1 MARTKQTARISTGG
15 KGPRI
20 QLATKAAR
28 KHGVPYNGGV
38 KRAHHYRPGPAVL
51 RPHAKITIS
60 DPFKNNRVRGIALSR
75 DRFQFIFKNEED
87 IHEILKT
94 GVWTQDDWGVVME
107 RWVEN
112 PPPDYLKFMPVWIR
126 LSYDSALARNRRLLK
141 PTLQDRGRVLTALP
155 AQWELYDRVHGRILD
170 DSYVQFRF
178 SSESD
183 LASVLRR
190 GPWVFEKWFVAL
202 QRWED
207 FPGEDFLTSI
217 DLWVQIRGIPLP
229 YVSNTTV
236 RFIANT
242 LGEVVALDF
251 NDETTTQIAFI
262 RVKIRF
268 ELTNRLRFF
277 RKVRFETGE
286 RAMIGRRSVIR
297 HSSCTGDIKSDQS
310 SAISSYSPISQPP
323 RPASPAPNLEEFLAA
338 NPLQCFPSSS
348 SASIKISSDSLF
360 SKTGNPKENYE
371 IGESSKR
378 KKGKQVHMETDR
390 NTRQCRK
397 DPGLRFYPVLP

>member
-1 MARTKQTARISTGG
+1 MAAELWNDLQ
-15 KGPRI
+15 
-20 QLATKAAR
+20 
-28 KHGVPYNGGV
+28 YM
-38 KRAHHYRPGPAVL
+38 VL
-51 RPHAKITIS
+51 GRD
-60 DPFKNNRVRGIALSR
+60 DPEL
-75 DRFQFIFKNEED
+75 FIPSSAYA
-87 IHEILKT
+87 
-94 GVWTQDDWGVVME
+94 G
-107 RWVEN
+107 
-112 PPPDYLKFMPVWIR
+112 
-126 LSYDSALARNRRLLK
+126 ALARNRLSLIGRLLN
-141 PTLQDRGRVLTALP
+141 PTLQDRRRVLSALP
-155 AQWELYDRVHGRILD
+155 AQWDIYDRVHGHFLD

-190 GPWVFEKWFVAL
+190 GPWVFENWFVAL

-207 FPGEDFLTSI
+207 FPREDFLTSI

-229 YVSNTTV
+229 YVSDTTV

-251 NDETTTQIAFI
+251 NEETTTQIAFI
-262 RVKIRF
+262 RVKIRV

-277 RKVRFETGE
+277 RKVRFESGE
-286 RAMIGRRSVIR
+286 RAMIGFEYEKLKKVCTNCCRFNHDLAHCPYLAPPAFDDDYLDVPQAPGQDEEGI
-297 HSSCTGDIKSDQS
+297 SSLNSCNEDIKSDQS

-323 RPASPAPNLEEFLAA
+323 RPATPAPNLEEFFAA

-348 SASIKISSDSLF
+348 STSIKVSSDPLF
-360 SKTGNPKENYE
+360 STVGKPKGKYE

-378 KKGKQVHMETDR
+378 KKGKQMHMGTDR

>member
-1 MARTKQTARISTGG
+1 MADELWNDLQ
-15 KGPRI
+15 
-20 QLATKAAR
+20 
-28 KHGVPYNGGV
+28 YM
-38 KRAHHYRPGPAVL
+38 VL
-51 RPHAKITIS
+51 GRD
-60 DPFKNNRVRGIALSR
+60 DPEL
-75 DRFQFIFKNEED
+75 FI
-87 IHEILKT
+87 
-94 GVWTQDDWGVVME
+94 
-107 RWVEN
+107 
-112 PPPDYLKFMPVWIR
+112 P
-126 LSYDSALARNRRLLK
+126 SSAYDSALARNRRSLIGRLLN

-190 GPWVFEKWFVAL
+190 GPW
-202 QRWED
+202 
-207 FPGEDFLTSI
+207 
-217 DLWVQIRGIPLP
+217 
-229 YVSNTTV
+229 
-236 RFIANT
+236 
-242 LGEVVALDF
+242 
-251 NDETTTQIAFI
+251 
-262 RVKIRF
+262 
-268 ELTNRLRFF
+268 

-286 RAMIGRRSVIR
+286 RAMIGFEYEKLKKVCTNCCCFNHDLAHCPYLAPPAFDDDYLDVPLAPGQEEEVLSV
-297 HSSCTGDIKSDQS
+297 HNSCNGDIKSDQS